1 MDVHIKHDSNEVRLR
16 GMKEFRSVV
25 ASAVGLHARP
35 AALFASTAKGSGD
48 VVRLAKIVNGQ
59 ATPTVDG
66 ASVLRVMTLGVKCG
80 DEVVVSVEGANED
93 ETIVKLQAIVERRDH

>member
-1 MDVHIKHDSNEVRLR
+1 MFLLNTTLTTVTLG

-35 AALFASTAKGSGD
+35 AALFAATAKNSGNT
-48 VVRLAKIVNGQ
+48 VRVWKIVDGHGT
-59 ATPTVDG
+59 AAVDG

-80 DEVVVSVEGANED
+80 DEVVVTVEGDTEV
-93 ETIVKLQAIVERRDH
+93 ETIVKLQEIVESNDH

>member
-1 MDVHIKHDSNEVRLR
+1 MFLLNTTVSTVTLG

-35 AALFASTAKGSGD
+35 AALFASTAKGSGS
-48 VVRLAKIVNGQ
+48 VVRLAKIVDGQ
-59 ATPTVDG
+59 ATAAVDG

-80 DEVVVSVEGANED
+80 DEVVVTVEGETEA
-93 ETIVKLQAIVERRDH
+93 ETISKLQAIVESNDH